1 MKVNPKLRKYMNKYS
16 RSIIFRAK
24 QHARVLEKHL
34 NPDEEVLYVFGGQK
48 SYEFNIF
55 FNSCVVAVTN
65 KRIIIGQKRLF
76 WGYFFTSI
84 TPDIYTDLKVK
95 KGMIWSTI
103 EIDTVTENVFIAY
116 LDPRSAYE
124 TETFITEFMMSEK
137 KKYAK
142 EDN

>member
-1 MKVNPKLRKYMNKYS
+1 MKGIRY
-16 RSIIFRAK
+16 
-24 QHARVLEKHL
+24 
-34 NPDEEVLYVFGGQK
+34 
-48 SYEFNIF
+48 
-55 FNSCVVAVTN
+55 
-65 KRIIIGQKRLF
+65 
-76 WGYFFTSI
+76 
-84 TPDIYTDLKVK
+84 PDIYTYLKVK